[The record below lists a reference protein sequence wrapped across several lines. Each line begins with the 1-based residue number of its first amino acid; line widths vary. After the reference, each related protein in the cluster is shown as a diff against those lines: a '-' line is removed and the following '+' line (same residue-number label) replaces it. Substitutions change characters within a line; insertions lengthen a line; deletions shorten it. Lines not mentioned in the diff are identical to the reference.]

1 MRRLVCH
8 SYGTRAGMRV
18 ESSPE
23 PEPEPGQVLVE
34 ITAANVAFVDRLIV
48 RGGYQVRPPLPFT
61 PGVVGAGTIRAVG
74 AGVDGL
80 APGERVVVLTLTSG
94 VWATHVA
101 VAAGAVA
108 PIPDGVPDVIA
119 AAAIEAYGTAGYA
132 LEDRGGLAAGERVL
146 VLGAG
151 GAVGH
156 AAVEIAVHL
165 GAEVI
170 GLTSDP
176 EMWEQAPVRPHVIL
190 DRRVVH
196 LREAMKERF
205 PDGVDVVLDPVGG
218 DSAELALRSLGPRGR
233 YLVVGFA
240 SGEIPSIPLNQ
251 VLLRNRSVVGVEW
264 ATWIAAFPE
273 MLSTSLSRVL
283 ERLASG
289 ALHPPDPMTVSL
301 DDLPDVLVAPAPK
314 AGLIR
319 TVLLPT

>member
-18 ESSPE
+18 ESSAE
-23 PEPEPGQVLVE
+23 PEAQAGQVLVE

-74 AGVDGL
+74 DGVDGL
-80 APGERVVVLTLTSG
+80 EPGTRVVVLTLSHG
-94 VWATHVA
+94 VWATHVV
-101 VAAGAVA
+101 VAPTSVA
-108 PIPDGVPDVIA
+108 PIPDGVPEVMA

-132 LEDRGGLAAGERVL
+132 LEDRGGIASGEQVL

-170 GLTSDP
+170 ALTSDP
-176 EMWEQAPVRPHVIL
+176 EMWDRAPVRPHVVL
-190 DRRVVH
+190 DRGAVH

-205 PDGVDVVLDPVGG
+205 PAGIDMVLDPVGG
-218 DSAELALRSLGPRGR
+218 DAAELALRSLGPRGR

-240 SGEIPSIPLNQ
+240 SGEIPRIPLNQ
-251 VLLRNRSVVGVEW
+251 VLLRNRSVIGVEW
-264 ATWIAAFPE
+264 ASWIADHPAELAPA
-273 MLSTSLSRVL
+273 MGRVL
-283 ERLASG
+283 DRLAAG

-301 DDLPDVLVAPAPK
+301 DDLPDVLVAPTPK

-319 TVLLPT
+319 TVLLPS